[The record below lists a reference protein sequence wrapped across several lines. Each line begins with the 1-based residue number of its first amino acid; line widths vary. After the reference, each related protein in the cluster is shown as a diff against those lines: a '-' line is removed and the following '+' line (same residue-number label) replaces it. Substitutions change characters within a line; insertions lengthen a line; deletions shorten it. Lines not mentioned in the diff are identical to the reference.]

1 MKILLLSDSKVGE
14 RRFIESLRVNGNP
27 LFHSINNG
35 IAIKREREG
44 LDRVRDTTVY
54 DTVRG
59 TYRDWWTGDTNY
71 DVYLRLEARG
81 VK

>member
-14 RRFIESLRVNGNP
+14 RRFIESLQVLGNS
-27 LFHSINNG
+27 LFHSMNNG

-54 DTVRG
+54 DTVNG
-59 TYRDWWTGDTNY
+59 AYRDWWTGDTETN
-71 DVYLRLEARG
+71 VYLRLEAIG